1 MKSKKHLCQQHAE
14 NFFGFEQH
22 DLWCNHCKR
31 KKACA
36 RFIKPSVPFTKQFS
50 CNICSEY
57 FSDAN
62 AVINHI
68 KKGHQPEES
77 IKDSNKNQ
85 PAVEKIET
93 EIEKCRKFYGLVQR
107 DLWCNQC
114 KWKKACARFTKSS
127 SVVNTDKETINY
139 KKENDDLCTSSL
151 NTEKESKDIDNDE
164 IKIEKDIIDNDSN
177 EVPKELAVN
186 YKKPKDDPEILDF
199 INEVEMKMKEKFKKE
214 HR

>member
-1 MKSKKHLCQQHAE
+1 MTNEIKGSPLPATCR
-14 NFFGFEQH
+14 NFFGLVQH

-31 KKACA
+31 KKTCV

-62 AVINHI
+62 AIINHI
-68 KKGHQPEES
+68 KIGHQLEES

-85 PAVEKIET
+85 
-93 EIEKCRKFYGLVQR
+93 
-107 DLWCNQC
+107 
-114 KWKKACARFTKSS
+114 S
-127 SVVNTDKETINY
+127 SVVINQSINDKKVN
-139 KKENDDLCTSSL
+139 NDRCTSGR

-177 EVPKELAVN
+177 EVPKEVAVN

-199 INEVEMKMKEKFKKE
+199 INEVEMKMKEKFKKH